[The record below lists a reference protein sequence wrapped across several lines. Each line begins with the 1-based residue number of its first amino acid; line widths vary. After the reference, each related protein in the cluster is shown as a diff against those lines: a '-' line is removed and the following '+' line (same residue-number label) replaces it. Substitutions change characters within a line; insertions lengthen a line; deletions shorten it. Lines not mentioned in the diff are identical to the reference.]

1 MKMQDDRLQEV
12 KQSLTQDWLKECYD
26 IYQDELCQMN
36 KNKKQAMI
44 FFEANAAMMSNQIRS
59 LAISSL
65 ELYREFFLRFKKSEY
80 KSSQEVVLM
89 ETDLENIRIEDVFLT
104 VKLMDQED
112 TIVFETSLEEIKHS
126 LLQIVKNIIET
137 T

>member
-1 MKMQDDRLQEV
+1 
-12 KQSLTQDWLKECYD
+12 
-26 IYQDELCQMN
+26 MN

-126 LLQIVKNIIET
+126 LLQY
-137 T
+137 

>member
-126 LLQIVKNIIET
+126 LLQY
-137 T
+137 

>member
-1 MKMQDDRLQEV
+1 MQDDRLQEV

-126 LLQIVKNIIET
+126 LLQY
-137 T
+137 